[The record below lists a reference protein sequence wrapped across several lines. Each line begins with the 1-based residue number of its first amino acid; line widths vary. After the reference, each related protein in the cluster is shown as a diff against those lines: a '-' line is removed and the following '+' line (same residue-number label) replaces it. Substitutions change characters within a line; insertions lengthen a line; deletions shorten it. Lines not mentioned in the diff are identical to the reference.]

1 MFKIKIKQM
10 KHLSLSIA
18 NSPNNSNMDHDH
30 VMITTASPPQPTK
43 QDSNVLA
50 ETIPIPIPAFPETP
64 VLVEQEPKSYDFG
77 INGVKIEHFEN
88 ILPVELANDVRAEVP
103 TLKELQSHRNSLRSD
118 FFCSTLAGTS
128 QATPYRYAGKINKAN
143 HFPSSVAK
151 VLQWLNEHIGK
162 RYGVNFNCGVIN
174 YYPPSVINE
183 GRTSAP
189 PCASINWHSD
199 LGKYRQLIF
208 GEALEDCIIA
218 GVNIDLDPEM
228 SGQVKP
234 RVLQLRR
241 RYGDDTSVIGSI
253 PLTDRSVTVMKDK
266 TQYLTQ
272 HCVPKQDANG
282 NLSIKANSRMHPG
295 RINLTFRVDK
305 IRCQAN
311 TFCDSNAKNMTIK
324 VQSLDAALERYEA
337 HLKHGVQYLPRPP
350 QPKLQD
356 KEAEKERERKKE
368 LEARIEPKAMRDV
381 VMDFYS
387 QLCEIIKHHDVIELG
402 CWCLGSMT
410 FTSPVWLSK
419 LTFVTRKGAFMRTK
433 HMGSNPMS
441 CSSAAPLHERFFVPP
456 ISISYD

>member
-1 MFKIKIKQM
+1 M
-10 KHLSLSIA
+10 KRLSLSTA

-30 VMITTASPPQPTK
+30 MIKIASPPQPSK
-43 QDSNVLA
+43 QDSNASVVA
-50 ETIPIPIPAFPETP
+50 DAPIPLPAIP
-64 VLVEQEPKSYDFG
+64 VVVVEQEPKSYDFG
-77 INGVKIEHFEN
+77 IRGVKIEHFEN
-88 ILPVELANDVRAEVP
+88 ILPVELANDVRAEIP
-103 TLKELQSHRNSLRSD
+103 ALKELQNHRNSLRFD
-118 FFCSTLAGTS
+118 FFSSTLAGTS

-143 HFPSSVAK
+143 HFPTSVAK

-162 RYGVNFNCGVIN
+162 RYGVQFNCGVVN
-174 YYPPSVINE
+174 YYPPSVIKE
-183 GRTSAP
+183 GSTSAP
-189 PCASINWHSD
+189 SCASINWHSD
-199 LGKYRQLIF
+199 LGKHRQLIF

-228 SGQVKP
+228 SGEVKP

-241 RYGDDTSVIGSI
+241 RYGDDTSVLGSI

-311 TFCDSNAKNMTIK
+311 KFCDSNAKKMTIK
-324 VQSLDAALERYEA
+324 VHSLEAALERYEA

-368 LEARIEPKAMRDV
+368 LEARIEPKTMRDA

-402 CWCLGSMT
+402 CWCLGSIT
-410 FTSPVWLSK
+410 F
-419 LTFVTRKGAFMRTK
+419 
-433 HMGSNPMS
+433 
-441 CSSAAPLHERFFVPP
+441 
-456 ISISYD
+456 